1 MPGVDRSWL
10 GAEPIRQPM
19 KKTKQQKRA
28 RDLTPMAVAIATLTG
43 AAALYCGEI
52 IYDNIKDS
60 GAPDMRQLPGWRA
73 HMASACV
80 GTLAFVISFFLLES
94 LSRRSKGSALRSTVP
109 WLPVVALTGLATA
122 IHIPTYMVAL
132 LIALY
137 SPWAY
142 LYSRQA
148 RQRLYLTDRSLRRKT
163 YR

>member
-1 MPGVDRSWL
+1 MPGVDGSWL

-52 IYDNIKDS
+52 IYGNIKDS
-60 GAPDMRQLPGWRA
+60 GTLDTLPGWRA
-73 HMASACV
+73 HMGAAFAGS
-80 GTLAFVISFFLLES
+80 LAFVTSLFLLEN
-94 LSRRSKGSALRSTVP
+94 LGGRSKRAALRSALP
-109 WLPVVALTGLATA
+109 WLPLVALTGLATA
-122 IHIPTYMVAL
+122 THIPMYAVLL

-142 LYSRQA
+142 LR
-148 RQRLYLTDRSLRRKT
+148 TRSMR
-163 YR
+163 

>member
-1 MPGVDRSWL
+1 VLRGGCEVTQPEDRLLEFAMGGCFAL
-10 GAEPIRQPM
+10 GGSRNDM
-19 KKTKQQKRA
+19 KKAKPQKQIT
-28 RDLTPMAVAIATLTG
+28 DSTPTAVALATFFG

-80 GTLAFVISFFLLES
+80 GTLAFVISLFLLES
-94 LSRRSKGSALRSTVP
+94 LGRRSKGSALRSTVP

-122 IHIPTYMVAL
+122 IHIPVYMVAL

-142 LYSRQA
+142 LHTRQT
-148 RQRLYLTDRSLRRKT
+148 R
-163 YR
+163 